1 MRRVDFAVVGGG
13 MAGVSIGFE
22 LAAHGS
28 VVVMEREPMLAA
40 HTTGRSAAAFIE
52 SYGGPVVRALTRASR
67 ASFDAAPEV
76 LGTPQLLSPRPFL
89 WVGGR
94 EQGDAVRGLVES
106 VGTSDVE
113 LLDLDQAFSLC
124 PALSPDYLD
133 AAAVDTGA
141 MDIDVMALHQG
152 YVGGLARRGA
162 SVLRS
167 APLRNLQKSGHSWK
181 LVAGEEEIEANA
193 ILNAAGAWADQV
205 AGMAGLPQLGLRP
218 LRRTIAICTGTRLDD
233 ISAWPL
239 VADVSE
245 QFYFKPES
253 SQHIL
258 VSPAD
263 ETPTEPTDAR
273 PLDEDIA
280 LGIDRV
286 NEATTL
292 RLRHVRAAWAGL
304 RTFAPDR
311 SPVVGYDPEEE
322 GFFWFAGQGGY
333 GIQMA
338 PALARLGA
346 SLATGS
352 LQADDLVEQG
362 VSAGAVGVARLRQ
375 GH

>member
-1 MRRVDFAVVGGG
+1 

-22 LAAHGS
+22 LASHGS
-28 VVVMEREPMLAA
+28 VVVVEREPMLAA

-67 ASFDAAPEV
+67 ASFDSAPEL
-76 LGTPQLLSPRPFL
+76 LGTPQLLTPRPFL
-89 WVGGR
+89 WVGSR
-94 EQGDAVRGLVES
+94 NQADVVRRFVES
-106 VGTSDVE
+106 VGPGQVE
-113 LLDLDQAFSLC
+113 LLDVDQAFSLC
-124 PALSPDYLD
+124 PALSPDYLG
-133 AAAVDTGA
+133 AAAVDHAA

-162 SVLRS
+162 SVLRG
-167 APLRNLQKSGHSWK
+167 APLRSLEKSGQTWK
-181 LVAGEEEIEANA
+181 LVAGDEELEATA
-193 ILNAAGAWADQV
+193 VVNAAGAWADQV
-205 AGMAGLPQLGLRP
+205 AVMGGLPPLGLRP
-218 LRRTIAICTGTRLDD
+218 LRRTIAICTGTRSDD

-253 SQHIL
+253 GQHVL

-263 ETPTEPTDAR
+263 ETPTQPADVR
-273 PLDEDIA
+273 PIDEDIA
-280 LGIDRV
+280 LAIDRV

-292 RLRHVRAAWAGL
+292 QLRHVRTAWAGL

-311 SPVVGYDPEEE
+311 GPVVGYDPEGE

-338 PALARLGA
+338 PALARVGA
-346 SLATGS
+346 YLATETP
-352 LQADDLVEQG
+352 LADDLLRHG
-362 VSAGAVGVARLRQ
+362 VSAQAVGVARLRRI
-375 GH
+375 H